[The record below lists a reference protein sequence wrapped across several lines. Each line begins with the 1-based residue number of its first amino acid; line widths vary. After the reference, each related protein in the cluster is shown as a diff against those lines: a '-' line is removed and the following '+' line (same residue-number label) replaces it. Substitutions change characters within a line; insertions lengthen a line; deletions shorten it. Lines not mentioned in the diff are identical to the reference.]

1 MTYLENNLDAAF
13 RDTKSYQEMS
23 GRLDSNTRDIRENR
37 NRASN
42 GIAGLSAMTNIP
54 TPAVAGATSFGMGIG
69 HYDDKTALAI
79 GASHY
84 FDGGIAI
91 KGSFSNS
98 LDSDSTSVVGAGV
111 SYTWR

>member
-1 MTYLENNLDAAF
+1 MENNFDSIF
-13 RDTKSYQEMS
+13 RDSNAYKDLSN
-23 GRLDSNTRDIRENR
+23 RLDRNSNEIRENR

-42 GIAGLSAMTNIP
+42 GIAGLAAMSNIP
-54 TPAVAGATSFGMGIG
+54 TPAVAGATSFGMGVG
-69 HYDDKTALAI
+69 HYDSKSALAI

-84 FDGGIAI
+84 FDGGIAV

-98 LDSDSTSVVGAGV
+98 LGSDSTSVVGAGV